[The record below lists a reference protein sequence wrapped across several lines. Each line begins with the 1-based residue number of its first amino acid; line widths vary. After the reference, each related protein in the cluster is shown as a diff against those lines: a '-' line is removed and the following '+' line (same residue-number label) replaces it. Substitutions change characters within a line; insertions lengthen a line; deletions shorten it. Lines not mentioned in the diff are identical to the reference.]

1 MHFRMVT
8 AQGLDTTNVRG
19 DATASVA
26 VKNLENGL
34 KLNPDSLA
42 N

>member
-1 MHFRMVT
+1 MVKFT
-8 AQGLDTTNVRG
+8 AQGLDTKDVRG
-19 DATASVA
+19 DATASIA

-34 KLNPDSLA
+34 KLLIPDSLA